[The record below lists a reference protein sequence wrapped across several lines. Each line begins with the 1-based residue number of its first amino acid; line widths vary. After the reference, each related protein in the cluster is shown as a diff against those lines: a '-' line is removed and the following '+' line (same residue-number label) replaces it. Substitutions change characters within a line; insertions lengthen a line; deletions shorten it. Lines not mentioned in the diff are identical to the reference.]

1 MNAMI
6 LAAGLG
12 TRLRPL
18 TLTTPKPLLAV
29 GGKPLIVW
37 HIEALQR
44 IGVRRVVINTA
55 WLAERLV
62 EALGDGSTWGV
73 EIVWSHEGEALETA
87 GGINKAL
94 HLLGDEPFI
103 LINGD
108 VWTRFDL
115 AALAQHQ
122 LGNDLIHLVMVDNPE
137 QHPQGDFY
145 LQAGRMFESVDQ
157 ADTAL
162 LSGQQLTFAGI
173 SVLSPRLFDG
183 LAQGRAALA
192 PLLRQAM
199 QAGRASGEHLQGAW
213 VDVGTP
219 ERLQILDQQIHSGAV

>member
-145 LQAGRMFESVDQ
+145 LQAGRVFESIDQ
-157 ADTAL
+157 ADSA

>member
-37 HIEALQR
+37 HLEALQR
-44 IGVRRVVINTA
+44 IGVHRVVINTA

-62 EALGDGSTWGV
+62 DALGDGSAWGV

-94 HLLGDEPFI
+94 PLLGDDPFI

-115 AALAQHQ
+115 AALAQRK
-122 LGNDLIHLVMVDNPE
+122 LGDDLIHLVMVDNPA
-137 QHPQGDFY
+137 QHLQGDFY
-145 LQAGRMFESVDQ
+145 VQAGRVCESIDQ

-162 LSGQQLTFAGI
+162 CGQQLTFAGI
-173 SVLSPRLFDG
+173 SLLSPRLFDG

-199 QAGRASGEHLQGAW
+199 QAGRASAEHLQGAW

-219 ERLQILDQQIHSGAV
+219 ERLQSLDQQILAGEV